1 MKASII
7 SVGTELLTG
16 QVPDVSFLHIIKK
29 LTDLGLSLAFRATVA
44 DDEKQIEVVV
54 RSALSRTDIVV
65 VVGGLGSA
73 PDDLTRNAIAE
84 AFSSRFKI
92 NDLLLVRVK
101 ERLAS
106 SGKPAS
112 VTEAKDAFAPEIS
125 TPIEN
130 PVGTVPGFILE
141 DGGKLLVALPDS
153 PSEASLMLEESLAP
167 FLKGRY
173 RPKEFTKHRLLKACG
188 VSASEIMEA
197 VGDLSRAGTNPS
209 LGLWTGLGEVGV
221 RITASAPD
229 FKSAQEI
236 IEEMESRVLE
246 RLGDYVYGTDSQT
259 LEEVVGYLLDM
270 RRLTITAAESCTGG
284 LIAHRLTSV
293 SGSSR
298 YFVGG
303 ITAYRNEAKMELLN
317 VPEAALE
324 ERGEVSEETTVFMA
338 NGVRESLGA
347 DLGLGLTGIAEPTG
361 GTPEKPL
368 GLVFIALSHAG
379 GTDCQ
384 KYNFSGSREEIK
396 YLSSQMALE
405 MVRRFILGVR

>member
-16 QVPDVSFLHIIKK
+16 RVPDVSFLHIAQK
-29 LTDLGLSLAFRATVA
+29 LTDLGIDLAFRATVG
-44 DDEKQIEVVV
+44 DDERQIEGVVK
-54 RSALSRTDIVV
+54 SALSWSDIVV

-73 PDDLTRNAIAE
+73 PDDLTRRAVAE
-84 AFSSRFKI
+84 AFSRRLKI
-92 NDLLLVRVK
+92 DDLLVVRVK

-106 SGKPAS
+106 SGKPMAG
-112 VTEAKDAFAPEIS
+112 TQAKGAFAPEGS
-125 TPIEN
+125 MPIEN

-141 DGGKLLVALPDS
+141 ERGKLLVALPDS
-153 PSEASLMLEESLAP
+153 LKEISLMLGDSLVT
-167 FLKGRY
+167 FLKERY

-197 VGDLSRAGTNPS
+197 VGDLSKAGANPS

-236 IEEMESRVLE
+236 IEGIESRVLE

-270 RRLTITAAESCTGG
+270 RRLTIAAAESCTGG
-284 LIAHRLTSV
+284 LLSHRLTSV

-303 ITAYRNEAKMELLN
+303 ITAYRNEAKMGLLN
-317 VPEAALE
+317 VPEATLK
-324 ERGEVSEETTVFMA
+324 ERGEVSQETTLFMA
-338 NGVRESLGA
+338 EGVRKALGA
-347 DLGLGLTGIAEPTG
+347 NLGVGITGIAGPTDG
-361 GTPEKPL
+361 APEKPL
-368 GLVFIALSHAG
+368 GLVYIALSHAG
-379 GTDCQ
+379 GTDCR
-384 KYNFSGSREEIK
+384 KNNFSGSREEIK

-405 MVRRFILGVR
+405 MVRRFILGVK